1 MVIERLLIRNFHR
14 IRSLEISFESSVAVL
29 PPAYAK
35 PILKAI
41 GILTKSEAFSGPES
55 GWRLRKNTLLQAD
68 LRLADRRY
76 TVSCR
81 QDPENLK
88 PRFRATGPEG
98 EEVDPQRFF
107 YRIHISQAEAEARVY
122 DGRKSFAELFRAYED
137 PERYYPPGAFFRQT
151 EGIGTTRLFRKKL
164 KEFEERG
171 VSESGGDP
179 CNYELFLQINSMWDE
194 IEEVRDLHHERW
206 PVFAVPAS

>member
-1 MVIERLLIRNFHR
+1 MIIEKLVIRYFHR
-14 IRSLEISFESSVAVL
+14 IRALEIAFEPSVIVL
-29 PPAYAK
+29 PRDQAK

-41 GILTKSEAFSGPES
+41 GILTKNETFAGPERN
-55 GWRLRKNTLLQAD
+55 WKLRKHTFLGAEI
-68 LRLADRRY
+68 RLADGLWKI
-76 TVSCR
+76 SCR
-81 QDPENLK
+81 QDSENLRPYWK
-88 PRFRATGPEG
+88 VTGPES

-107 YRIHISQAEAEARVY
+107 YRIHISSAEAEARVY
-122 DGRKSFAELFRAYED
+122 DGWKSFEELLCAYED
-137 PERYYPPGAFFRQT
+137 PDRYFPPGAFFRQT

-206 PVFAVPAS
+206 PVFAVLAS